1 MKIKRGVWIAACL
14 IGVAVFGGLAVLL
27 EAMILWGVEDGVRT
41 PSGFIEWAITFIL
54 IAAAC
59 GSALFAAPNEIDAA
73 TPLEVDD
80 DPAQW
85 VKDMRRDQDNRCER

>member
-1 MKIKRGVWIAACL
+1 MNLKRGVWVAVCV

-27 EAMILWGVEDGVRT
+27 GAMILWSVEDGVRT
-41 PSGFIEWAITFIL
+41 PAGLIEWAVTFIL

-59 GSALFAAPNEIDAA
+59 GSAVFLAPREIDEA
-73 TPLEVDD
+73 TALEVDD

-85 VKDMRRDQDNRCER
+85 IKDMRNGRENDQA